1 MLEIKLSMSGPW
13 REGGCY
19 KWISELVWIV
29 YTWWVIILTAAVKN
43 STTKFSMLN
52 VKGTY

>member
-29 YTWWVIILTAAVKN
+29 FTWWVILLTAAEKIKQPN
-43 STTKFSMLN
+43 FQC
-52 VKGTY
+52 